1 MRLNGMK
8 SIYKKIMA
16 NIRPICQ
23 IIGLVVILLLPSLM
37 NISDKVEKQPELT
50 ASQDLKDYIFYY
62 IWNKGNLAIGIFLF
76 VLAVF
81 VVRKWNKEYM
91 FNKGDEYKN
100 YPYFWYWICA
110 KFLGYSECNLILVPI
125 YMQFKLIFRDTFCKY
140 YCGELDRKSDD
151 IISVQKLNFTDALNE
166 ANIIISDTYPI
177 QENQIPIGKRSKP
190 TIIISRDN
198 AVDHNRYDSPELV
211 QNVVNEVRNL
221 PINIRKVNIYAT
233 TNPYNTRKIA
243 QNAFKLGER
252 SNIDLITVFQQNRTV
267 NRKFGKKG
275 KVVYKR

>member
-1 MRLNGMK
+1 
-8 SIYKKIMA
+8 MA

-23 IIGLVVILLLPSLM
+23 IIGLVVIFLLPSLM

-198 AVDHNRYDSPELV
+198 AEDHNRYDSPELV

-233 TNPYNTRKIA
+233 TNSYNTRKIA

>member
-8 SIYKKIMA
+8 SIYKKLIA

-23 IIGLVVILLLPSLM
+23 IIGLVVVFLLPSLM

-50 ASQDLKDYIFYY
+50 ASQDFKDYIFYY

-100 YPYFWYWICA
+100 YPYFWYWTCA

-125 YMQFKLIFRDTFCKY
+125 YMQFKLILRDTFCKY

-151 IISVQKLNFTDALNE
+151 IISVQKLNFTGALNE
-166 ANIIISDTYPI
+166 VNIIISDTYPI
-177 QENQIPIGKRSKP
+177 EENQIPIGKRSKP

-221 PINIRKVNIYAT
+221 PINIKKVNIYAT
-233 TNPYNTRKIA
+233 TNTHNTREIV

-252 SNIDLITVFQQNRTV
+252 SNIDLIIVFQQERTG
-267 NRKFGKKG
+267 NRKFEKKG

>member
-252 SNIDLITVFQQNRTV
+252 SNIDLITVFQQNRTD

>member
-1 MRLNGMK
+1 
-8 SIYKKIMA
+8 MA

-125 YMQFKLIFRDTFCKY
+125 YMQFKLVFRDTFCKY

-252 SNIDLITVFQQNRTV
+252 SNIDLITVFQQNRTD

>member
-16 NIRPICQ
+16 NIRPICL

-233 TNPYNTRKIA
+233 TNPHNTRKIA

-252 SNIDLITVFQQNRTV
+252 SNIDLITVFQQNRTD

>member
-125 YMQFKLIFRDTFCKY
+125 YMQFKLVFRDTFCKY

-252 SNIDLITVFQQNRTV
+252 SNIDLITVFQQNRTD